1 MPGTISA
8 RLEELG
14 IELPAAPPAGGSYVP
29 CRREGALIF
38 VAGQIAA
45 DAAGPRVGRLGDN
58 FGIEEGRA
66 AARLCGLN
74 LLAQLH
80 EHCGGIDWIEGCLQL
95 TGFVNAIPDFRDH
108 AHVMNG
114 ASDLMIEVFGDAGRH
129 ARAAVGMGSLP
140 LGVAVEVAG
149 IFRGAAGR

>member
-1 MPGTISA
+1 MPGAISV
-8 RLEELG
+8 RLRELG
-14 IELPAAPPAGGSYVP
+14 IELPAAPAAGGSYVP
-29 CRREGALIF
+29 CRREGAQVF

-45 DAAGPRVGRLGDN
+45 DASGPCVGRLGDD

-80 EHCGGIDWIEGCLQL
+80 EHCGGIDRIEGCLQL
-95 TGFVNAIPDFRDH
+95 TGFINATPDFRDH
-108 AHVMNG
+108 AQVMNG
-114 ASDLMIEVFGDAGRH
+114 ASDLIVDVFGEQGRH

-149 IFRGAAGR
+149 IFRAAGG